1 MAFNNIYLFIG
12 EEKLIINS
20 KISRIINGS
29 NADEYNISSY
39 DCEDVNVNVPIQDAL
54 TLPFMCESK
63 VVIIKNPLFLV
74 NDKLANTHDIKSL
87 IDYIN
92 NPMDS
97 TYLIID
103 GSLLKINEK
112 SEVVKLLRK
121 KGYVNETK
129 AIDDIQFGGWLR
141 RQCDLEGVTIK
152 DEAIK
157 AFYNLVGKDL
167 VNAKNEVDKLT
178 TYVGSGGVITSGI
191 VHLVCTKE
199 LQNDIFVLSNALLEG
214 KKQKV
219 INEYLELISAD
230 NDVNRLISLISK
242 TIRECLL
249 VNAMLKEGSKQA
261 DIALRMKTS
270 PNRAYYLVK
279 NARNI
284 PVEKAEDYLCKLGN
298 LDYKIKSG
306 QIDAKSGFEFFLFNI
321 G

>member
-1 MAFNNIYLFIG
+1 MALNNIYLFIG

-20 KISRIINGS
+20 KISRVINGS
-29 NADEYNISSY
+29 LADEYNITSY
-39 DCEDVNVNVPIQDAL
+39 DCEEVNVNVAIQDAL
-54 TLPFMCESK
+54 TLPFMCNSK
-63 VVIIKNPLFLV
+63 VVIVKNPLFLSSE
-74 NDKLANTHDIKSL
+74 KAASSHDIKSL

-92 NPMDS
+92 NPMES

-141 RQCDLEGVTIK
+141 RQCDLEGVSIK
-152 DEAIK
+152 DDAIK

-167 VNAKNEVDKLT
+167 INAKTEIDKLT
-178 TYVGSGGVITSGI
+178 TYVGTGGVITSST

-199 LQNDIFVLSNALLEG
+199 LQNDIFSLSNALLEG
-214 KKQKV
+214 KKQKI
-219 INEYLELISAD
+219 INEYLELIAAD
-230 NDVNRLISLISK
+230 NDVNRLINLISK

-249 VNAMLKEGSKQA
+249 VNAMLKDGSKQA
-261 DIALRMKTS
+261 DVAIRMKTS

-284 PVEKAEDYLCKLGN
+284 PAEKAEEYLCRLGD
-298 LDYKIKSG
+298 LDYKIKNG

-321 G
+321 K